1 MVSVPGEASG
11 HTGHFFYSAPCITC
25 ISFYLASCSKMKAKI
40 AYLLSFCVFNFFL
53 VYQIVSK

>member
-1 MVSVPGEASG
+1 MVSVPGEASD
-11 HTGHFFYSAPCITC
+11 HTGHFFYFVS
-25 ISFYLASCSKMKAKI
+25 SSKMKAKI